1 MSKMHPLK
9 HVDTHM
15 CDLISELQTLIRQ
28 PSVSAK
34 NEGIEE
40 CAHLVKK
47 MLDSSDVLP
56 AIETISR
63 PHVQNH
69 PALYHKND

>member
-9 HVDTHM
+9 HIDTHM
-15 CDLISELQTLIRQ
+15 DNLISELQTLIRQ

-40 CAHLVKK
+40 CALLVKK
-47 MLDSSDVLP
+47 ILKKSHSMIL
-56 AIETISR
+56 
-63 PHVQNH
+63 
-69 PALYHKND
+69 